1 MRCARPRTPPA
12 AEMNATTILFL
23 LLPVAA
29 ASGWFLARRQ
39 PGGQDSAESYNLPPD
54 YFRGLS
60 YLLDEQHDKAIDIF
74 IRMLEEDSETVE
86 LHMAVGNLFRNRG
99 EVERAIRIHQNL
111 VDRTALSDE
120 QRVQAM
126 FELGKD
132 YMRAGLLDGAE
143 NLFQEL
149 AEKGEYLTES
159 LTNLIDIFQQE
170 KDWQKAIDAGF
181 RLEQAGGGDVRPM
194 IAQHYCELAGE
205 ALKRGDTREAQQML
219 NHARATWPRC
229 VRASIIEGTMEME
242 AGRFEAAL
250 DSFQRIEQQDADYLP
265 EVIPMLQEC
274 CRRLGRQQ
282 QMLEYLQGV
291 VERHGGLGNVLAQ
304 AEMICARGDGK
315 AAAAALLDHVR
326 RHPSLRGVERLV
338 ELVSR
343 CSNVSDQQL
352 LDDMRE
358 ILNQLVQ
365 GEPDYLCHNCGFQ
378 GRVLHWQCPGCKSW
392 GSVKPLHGV
401 MQEQQTD
408 RKLSLV
414 AH

>member
-1 MRCARPRTPPA
+1 MSS
-12 AEMNATTILFL
+12 TTILFL

-29 ASGWFLARRQ
+29 ASGWYLGRRQ
-39 PGGQDSAESYNLPPD
+39 QRRRGSGESYTLPPD

-111 VDRTALSDE
+111 VDRTTLSDE

-149 AEKGEYLTES
+149 VEKGEYLNAS
-159 LTNLIDIFQQE
+159 LYNLIDIFQQE

-181 RLEQAGGGDVRPM
+181 RLERAGAENVRPM
-194 IAQHYCELAGE
+194 IAQHYCELAEE
-205 ALKRGDTREAQQML
+205 ALRKGDSRQAQQML
-219 NHARATWPRC
+219 NHARATWPQC
-229 VRASIIEGTMEME
+229 VRANMIGGSMEME
-242 AGRFEAAL
+242 AGRYQQAL
-250 DSFQRIEQQDADYLP
+250 DIFQRIEQQDADYLP
-265 EVIPMLQEC
+265 EVIPKMQEC
-274 CRRLGRQQ
+274 CRQLGRPQ
-282 QMLEYLQGV
+282 QMLGYLQGV
-291 VERHGGLGNVLAQ
+291 VERHGGLGNMLAQ
-304 AEMICARGDGK
+304 AEMICARDGGE
-315 AAAAALLDHVR
+315 AAATALLGYLR
-326 RHPSLRGVERLV
+326 RHPSLRGVERLT

-343 CSNVSDQQL
+343 C
-352 LDDMRE
+352 DDGADRRLAGDIRE

-378 GRVLHWQCPGCKSW
+378 GRVLHWHCPGCKSW
-392 GSVKPLHGV
+392 GSVKPMHGV
-401 MQEQQTD
+401 VQQSGAE
-408 RKLSLV
+408 RRLSLV
-414 AH
+414 AQH